1 MKQIKPKIIGWEILY
16 NDGED
21 GREGTVYETLD
32 EILSFVIDPEI
43 ELFENGAD
51 IRLGEKK
58 IGSWLGNYQSSI
70 DALE

>member
-32 EILSFVIDPEI
+32 EILNFVVSPEI
-43 ELFENGAD
+43 ELFEKGKQKVRPVYEEYGDYEN
-51 IRLGEKK
+51 
-58 IGSWLGNYQSSI
+58 
-70 DALE
+70 